1 MFPNIRLLSV
11 RRFSFFTVFVIFVL
25 LGTLHSLSAQSYFV
39 PLERGDYFERK
50 EHLTFLPGVELSG
63 DYRFRSSKFHSSE
76 LPLSRPET
84 NSPEEFSF
92 DQDIRLRLR
101 STVHRI
107 ISINLEL
114 ATDQEPLYQ
123 SDIRALRSSRS
134 TAADSQSVNILA
146 RQSYLT
152 KSLKMQTSSVSVRM
166 TLRN

>member
-1 MFPNIRLLSV
+1 MFLCMRVFFIRL
-11 RRFSFFTVFVIFVL
+11 FSFSPALIFFVL
-25 LGTLHSLSAQSYFV
+25 LSASSSASAQSYFV
-39 PLERGDYFERK
+39 PLERGDYTERE
-50 EHLTFLPGVELSG
+50 EHLTFTPGVELSG
-63 DYRFRSSKFHSSE
+63 DYRFRTSKIKSTA

-123 SDIRALRSSRS
+123 SDIRTSRSSRS
-134 TAADSQSVNILA
+134 TGADSQAVNIYA
-146 RQSYLT
+146 RQSYLE
-152 KSLKMQTSSVSVRM
+152 R
-166 TLRN
+166 